1 MYYYIRA
8 LTIGIP
14 ANPNYEIQF
23 EKKVASFRYD
33 DVVKLCRGPYKDR
46 AYWFNEQNPGAHV
59 NLADALELR
68 LFNAPV
74 IGVSNSQNLDI
85 RQMYADQIAQDP
97 MRALILQQQA
107 EMELMEFESNLWE
120 N

>member
-1 MYYYIRA
+1 MS
-8 LTIGIP
+8 
-14 ANPNYEIQF
+14 
-23 EKKVASFRYD
+23 K
-33 DVVKLCRGPYKDR
+33 
-46 AYWFNEQNPGAHV
+46 PGAHV

-85 RQMYADQIAQDP
+85 RQMYGDQIAQDP
-97 MRALILQQQA
+97 MKAMILQEQA
-107 EMELMEFESNLWE
+107 EMELMEYEHYLWE